1 MIIYAEDPSKTQM
14 LTFVLSSFKIGSFFL
29 SKDRLPNT
37 LKSYDIYKFTCVGC
51 QFRYVNKTRRHLSIS
66 TRMKEYLRTDKKSP
80 KQKHLLKNPACK
92 NLQIK
97 VDLKSLTMLLLLLG

>member
-1 MIIYAEDPSKTQM
+1 M

-51 QFRYVNKTRRHLSIS
+51 QFRYVNKTSSININ
-66 TRMKEYLRTDKKSP
+66 KDEGVFE
-80 KQKHLLKNPACK
+80 N
-92 NLQIK
+92 
-97 VDLKSLTMLLLLLG
+97 